1 MSLLNRLFERFNKK
15 KRRVVYR
22 EYMEFPEMPEETIYT
37 NQVFSDDPNAM
48 RNHVIDMCEQMI
60 DISRELDDVRHEYE
74 QVTEYLND
82 IQIVEGLGGEQRK
95 QLDEV
100 ATQVSKLLTVR
111 NDYLNAE
118 QKISDEVFNQMEEME
133 AEVPAIIRRLKVN
146 EADLETVKQ
155 DLNLLASEKIEWNV
169 VREER
174 EEELQALGKLS
185 KLLLFGFG
193 GIAVL
198 VLLLSMAFEWEL
210 LPLIIVAL
218 LATLAASYVILRM
231 QECNKD
237 IKRSDVNKNYIISL
251 ENRIK
256 IKYVNAKNAVDYTC
270 NRFHVKDSKEL
281 TYNYEQYN
289 EICKERERFKQTNE
303 ELDYYKIRLV
313 KMLRTLNLYDAK
325 VWLNYA
331 NAIINKNEMVE
342 LKHELFSRRQFL
354 RSRIDYNLKAIS
366 DMRKDV
372 DLYVD
377 KLGPKAGQIMT
388 IVNRVDE
395 LNKGLGLL

>member
-1 MSLLNRLFERFNKK
+1 MSLINRLIERFNRK
-15 KRRVVYR
+15 KRRTVYR
-22 EYMEFPEMPEETIYT
+22 EYMDYTELPEE
-37 NQVFSDDPNAM
+37 NVFSNQIFPDDPLAM

-100 ATQVSKLLTVR
+100 ATQVSKLLNVR

-118 QKISDEVFNQMEEME
+118 QKISDETFNQMEEME
-133 AEVPAIIRRLKVN
+133 AEIPAIIRRLKVN

-169 VREER
+169 VRHES
-174 EEELQALGKLS
+174 EEELGALQKLS
-185 KLLLFGFG
+185 KMLLIAFG
-193 GIAVL
+193 GLAIL
-198 VLLLSMAFEWEL
+198 VLILSMIFEWDL
-210 LPLIIVAL
+210 LPLIVVAL

-237 IKRSDVNKNYIISL
+237 IKKSDVNKNYIISL

-281 TYNYEQYN
+281 TYNFEQYN

-313 KMLRTLNLYDAK
+313 KILRSLNLYDAK
-325 VWLNYA
+325 IWLNYA

-354 RSRIDYNLKAIS
+354 RSRIDYNLSAIS

-377 KLGPKAGQIMT
+377 KLGPKAAQVMT